1 MNAKMKKFLSVLLAA
16 SMTLGSISSLSTAV
30 TANEL
35 TDQTETSSQQDENAS
50 QDDSQELSDNSV
62 DGTSNVDDASATE
75 GSELTDASQTEDGT
89 DGSAG
94 SSALANDAGSSTSVN
109 DAGSTDSV
117 NNAEENTASEQ
128 KVEESQSESAY
139 NSLSAVQ
146 LDENGDILYVRAS
159 AEQGVIPEGSTFTAK
174 LVDTAEEKEKA
185 DTAVSSLRE
194 SDQLLADSYLLDL
207 SFQDAEGNA
216 IEPNGEVNL
225 TFGLAD
231 TGSLSEKAASAIE
244 AALSEQIMTKVKTS
258 VTISDEQT
266 LSKQTKEALEE
277 ELSLSYQLSDLS
289 LSLYHLTSNA
299 DASLSADKV
308 ELQDTEGDSDMTNAG
323 LIRTGKVSSFSQY
336 QIELS
341 KENSYADTVNAI
353 AKELISS
360 YSPLVIDESDNIED
374 GLAFSYRIK
383 DSDTVDINTIVSGLQ
398 EAGSLPTDV
407 NIISGSCSDSN
418 VTVEGSGRDRSF
430 TVPVGGDSYAITLY
444 DENGSFYSVNLY
456 SDLPAVSTSDSTSF
470 TINWND
476 NGGNDEANLVSR
488 PTWSEISDNYVL
500 MYSITSEDGEDQTGY
515 QELTKD
521 ALSAYGLT
529 DLPNL
534 DPDTDSSITS
544 WSFALE
550 NLPTSYTQN
559 TGDGKKNYTIS
570 YAIKQTAVTNGY
582 VNDGADD
589 SDSLIEM
596 NSSIT
601 NTVQVLFQ
609 TKLIWKDNDNAYNTR
624 PPKTDIAGL
633 LANGT
638 IRVMRYEGNSSAK
651 PVEITDSVT
660 ADNFSITV
668 NADGSESI
676 SITGLP
682 AYSSEEDNYGAPYIY
697 SIIFTPHVNEG
708 AADSSDSYV
717 GTYSNVDNYA
727 SYTGSLYNGGT
738 LTEVLS
744 NTIDFSYTKTWS
756 DNNNNNRPDAKLYF
770 YVATEDDVTSGSFNT
785 NKASAVDGYSTVAVE
800 KEDGTYTVCTGLPKY
815 NDQGQKLVYFAIEKG
830 LSGDYVSGVDNTNA
844 STASQDVI
852 DVFNHIKGSYLNRDT
867 RVYYPKYLLNGGSID
882 NKLSATTKA
891 EVTKTIHATAMQE
904 MNGAEVNFVLQKMVS
919 QTAEDGSISYQWVNA
934 TNGDLDGHDSSEEGD
949 VTLTLNGFRAES
961 MTQSGSSPDLKK
973 YNDAGEVIIY
983 RWKEVSVSMNGS
995 DVKELTWD
1003 ERNVSPDSMT
1013 YETAEDVSIGKYAPG
1028 IGDEMVDFY
1037 LSGKTTTS
1045 VNSNGSTETT
1055 IDNNINAPY
1064 LLKIEKTWTV
1074 KGENVTSK
1082 LPKTAYA
1089 VFEVRDGDGN
1099 VVKDENGNPIQI
1111 TLNASNLTSD
1121 GSKWEMVYSGLDR
1134 FDANGREYTY
1144 SIKEIKMD
1152 DGGYLA
1158 EQDGGKWSKETTY
1171 SMAVA
1176 PTNAADQTDETAKE
1190 MIANVSNYYVVD
1202 PGNTVYLAAQKVW
1215 KDDGDLISRKPV
1227 IVGIYYIG
1235 EEGSGLVDTM
1245 TLTESGLWYKKTHVT
1260 AGETYYQYTDGQWTA
1275 VGTLPADIKSDDF
1288 LIVELGTGS
1297 TSPVTVSD
1305 ADGKTSRTIDLPTNE
1320 NTLTKMN
1327 FSGSEDD
1334 DISQMPENWRDYLEW
1349 SAADLSSMKNAIG
1362 SSDSEIG
1369 LLADD
1374 TYDNV
1379 GDSNYTYSV
1388 SERTGYIDYAEING
1402 YIITDTR
1409 VGKVNLDLT
1418 KTWADGGD
1426 DRAGHFALYQDGK
1439 DTPVF
1444 EFDLG
1449 VNHDISPAEKVINFV
1464 QDAIENIL
1472 GISLDSTSSTGSI
1485 SAFRGATYRITVNTE
1500 VNQQTNQDE
1509 LKSYEIQLEGLP
1521 KYDENGVLLTYTLKE
1536 TAIYNDE
1543 GEAVEVK
1550 NGSASVDG
1558 HQYSSSCG
1566 LDTSKGENGT
1576 IYGDLHHNNDWI
1588 YWKASN
1594 SLTGSYN
1601 LNFYKVWYDSSDEIK
1616 QRPNIYFDIYR
1627 VSTNVWINNNQY
1639 TLKDWL
1645 ESDSLWKQASSLGT
1659 FSTQEA
1665 AFSALFSKYYSSA
1678 DSWSQVA
1685 EKVTT
1690 ITADR
1695 YYDAAGNKYL
1705 WSIDVGDVA
1714 QYDEDG
1720 YPYIYFAVENGISK
1734 DSAYYGNEF
1743 YGNMSWDSLHVDTDK
1758 KTDQN
1763 ATAKETYDY
1772 YSYENYSDYVSNSL
1786 LVLSDGVHSRNGD
1799 AGAYYSRTIV
1809 NEKQETRTI
1818 SGRKIWNTIPFSVS
1832 TDDLPTVKMALYRS
1846 TTPINGDQEL
1856 GEYSQSQM
1864 EKWIKDSSA
1873 EEVAEF
1879 TLHDKTAGDYSSTSY
1894 TYRIKYEDLDLD
1906 GVADTHTA
1914 YDADGAE
1921 ETVKTELPKYD
1932 QYGNIYYYYAIE
1944 LGDKDGNQIQ
1954 GYQEDPTYNAAYFY
1968 LTNTY
1973 DVTKQPY
1980 VKVQVGKNW
1989 SISEEAL
1996 KENPDLQVKDLSP
2009 VDISLYAVMQDENG
2023 DPVGEAVKM
2032 QTITYDPNAKDS
2044 SVYDS
2049 FLIDETTGTIYAS
2062 FDRFE
2067 AANSTIPYYAP
2078 NGRPFLFYVTESS
2091 VNGYDSKI
2099 TIGDKSYS
2107 ASDQN
2112 NAKKRHYITLELNE
2126 EDSTYYNAKDESLA
2140 FDNTYNGEPTVS
2152 FNPVKKW
2159 ADGYVN
2165 NSAYRPAKIRL
2176 TITRS
2181 SNGVTDKSWSR
2192 TITFSKTESNASAS
2206 EWTVD
2211 NSGPSS
2217 AEVAALKNLPK
2228 YDTKGYAYSYSIS
2241 KEEFLDENDQLIG
2254 TANKV
2259 NDLIGDYQLSEQ
2271 NANTLKNKLNDSV
2284 SINLKKNWTYKITNS
2299 DSKDSAYAIT
2309 WEKFKSL
2316 REMNALPTE
2325 VKFLVE
2331 RSSDGVNWSSVDASS
2346 VDSDHKITLTGS
2358 DGASSDVVGY
2368 KVDLNSITEDNFGAI
2383 FNTSVKWENL
2393 PAKSADGSAYSYR
2406 VSEILTWKSGT
2417 KNDEGDYD
2425 CTEVKY
2431 VDGTEANGITST
2443 ITSHTVPVY
2452 DDETHATTT
2461 VYNVTAKN
2469 ELETKALRLAKVWV
2483 DDRGRDYTRP
2493 DSLEMTITSANGSHT
2508 FSLNTSG
2515 ATGDDVVENADGTVS
2530 STYYSDYIY
2539 IPAYITQ
2546 EQLSSYFEVTEVA
2559 INTATYEASEVAW
2572 STETE
2577 EDGSSC
2583 YLATITNTLQDDRKT
2598 INLGVNKKWDDSS
2611 SGDWEKN
2618 LRPTMKFTL
2627 QYLKQGGNKNNS
2639 SDWISMTDTAGD
2651 SCISGFTLIPADVSD
2666 YTAKASYT
2674 VDKDT
2679 TVQDWMWWKYLKKY
2693 WDTPSV
2699 DGKSELIYYRVIEE
2713 RTDGK
2718 SLTSSSYVCEGSNIL
2733 SKNPLTYG
2741 YAFNLTDNTNTAT
2754 GTITNKLKPTTISIK
2769 KNWKEERAPQ
2779 ASISEANVKKLVD
2792 LKALPEYIRFRISTY
2807 IDSKGH
2813 TQTIED
2819 PLVEDFKVTD
2829 LASSTVTTTIDL
2841 PRYDQ
2846 YGGEIEYNIQEYQ
2859 VKYKGGNWQNASGGI
2874 HLHTE
2879 YVKTGSGNPIT
2890 TVTFTN
2896 SIDVT
2901 NRTVSKSFLDENN
2914 RDGLQGD
2921 VVIQLYR
2928 DGEAYG
2934 DQVKLNAKNNW
2945 TYTWS
2950 LLPSYKNDA
2959 NSGSESVYTY
2969 KEVSVN
2975 GKAVTGSASSASGY
2989 HYSFDQ
2995 AVDGDQTSGGFTN
3008 DYENNTGTANLTNIH
3023 RPYRGTITA
3032 TKSWD
3037 DLENYYGSESTVYLA
3052 LQYKDPSTN
3061 KWKFVTA
3068 NAEFDSNGQ
3077 YFAASG
3083 TTIPTA
3089 YTSSA
3094 LVQAVSKA
3102 SDHAKWENV
3111 PVNCNINGTSSK
3123 LTYRVVEVTAETK
3136 DNAEPTVKDSN
3147 TIDGYTVNYPSGSFE
3162 KNNQDD
3168 QKLNLTVTN
3177 TLIKQTASI
3186 SKIWSDDDS
3195 WSSYVRPDSLL
3206 VTIGWTHGSQS
3217 GEGLV
3222 LSGASGSNTV
3232 VGTREN
3238 PITLDDGNS
3247 WQSSDF
3253 DLPLYDIDGNAYSYT
3268 ITEQYKFG
3276 NAVINKSGYTMDL
3289 SIDAAANS
3297 NWQIEKASGSENSWT
3312 LSRKETGASASE
3324 STDTALSL
3332 KATNSLIY
3340 GSLTVNKIWDDDQ
3353 NREADRKNIT
3363 VQLYRDGV
3371 AFGDEVTLS
3380 PESWSHTWNNLP
3392 VYQQNGTNKSN
3403 YTIKET
3409 NAETGW
3415 SVSYS
3420 PANAEQKA
3428 SASGIQL
3435 KQDQESKASITNTI
3449 EPNYFTVSA
3458 TKKWEDANDRYNVS
3472 ASYLYVKLQY
3482 STDRENW
3489 TDVEHANSKDAYSNS
3504 YADGAKVYTTS
3515 DLIQKITIE
3524 KIGNVRTSSVV
3535 NWENL
3540 PEKVRTTTDATGGS
3554 SAKVYYRVVE
3564 CNSPTPGEDSDNMNA
3579 YYSQLSTIVSYDDI
3593 GKDAPE
3599 NTAAITLTN
3608 TLPMGSLM
3616 VSKSWDDSDSSLR
3629 PDQVTVELYRKMNP
3643 NDDTSWTL
3651 IDTQTLNKG
3660 SADSDPWTYT
3670 WDNLPVYDKVY
3681 DGSSNPT
3688 PIQYRVVESSTING
3702 YSVSYS
3708 ASDDISASWTSTPVE
3723 LSLTKDATVT
3733 SYMKNTQTVG
3743 SISVDKTWVGDSG
3756 LESERPTTITY
3767 ELWRSDNSEKA
3778 YKVQTVDV
3786 DPTDGSASYTWSNL
3800 PVYGKDGKAFTY
3812 KVVEQEVSGYESSYS
3827 SSYPSNAIVD
3837 NSVTLDKDGHSA
3849 AITVTNTLK
3858 VAQLRVI
3865 KKWLDEDNRDQIRP
3879 AANESE
3885 GIKVQLYRDGEAYG
3899 DQVTIYQQTEDA
3911 NTWTYEWT
3919 NLPYY
3924 QTGSSNPSVYYVKE
3938 TTVDG
3943 YTTIYNDGSS
3953 DYSDASKSSV
3963 SLQHDAISELIIKNI
3978 HTPKKSSLT
3987 AAKEWDDHSDLF
3999 SKRPDSIYLSL
4010 MYQTEG
4016 SDDWS
4021 LVTQAEAVS
4030 ASGEDVRYADGGV
4043 HTTSKVIQELQTS
4056 YEQNGNRQTT
4066 SWENLPQTVV
4076 VDGLSK
4082 TVSYQV
4088 FETDAEGNAVG
4099 KSANGYRVSYD
4110 KASLDD
4116 ASADPDDSNLT
4127 DSASVQ
4133 LITNKL
4139 MTTSMTISKS
4149 WIGDKTWGD
4158 ITRPSKITFLV
4169 EYSLDGGESWAA
4181 YSEEGENAVCKD
4193 GYVTMSGDSEGAWQD
4208 IVLNDLPLITE
4219 DGTSYQ
4225 YRVSEYS
4232 IEINGQTILC
4242 LGKEDASED
4251 ATLTADAEK
4260 EENAKTIC
4268 SKAGAYDAEVTTKQ
4282 NDDETWTVTAVNSLA
4297 TGSVSVSKT
4306 WADGNN
4312 RDGLRPGS
4320 ISLDLHRVDKIGD
4333 KEYDEVIDS
4342 ITIEAEND
4350 GSWPTYTWNNLPIY
4364 SRDGS
4369 GKASYYVKEADTDNY
4384 SSSYEAVNESII
4396 SSVMDAAGNV
4406 IDRFTELTG
4415 LSKLTAGSDA
4425 KADQTVNDAKAAA
4438 STISADATAAL
4449 KVTNI
4454 HEADSFTVTAS
4465 KIWDDNANARGL
4477 RDSSVSFT
4485 LQYSLDQGETWQK
4498 VTQLKENEIPD
4509 AEEDQGS
4516 LVWTSSDVTQTIS
4529 GKMIDSEWKGF
4540 IWENLPA
4547 HALDAKGRSVEVQY
4561 RVTEEV
4567 SKNTSANYTVTEG
4580 SVLSY
4585 GKAKDNIAS
4594 TSITNTVKPANP
4606 VNPDNN
4612 DSTKPDSKTNTNSAS
4627 RNVKT
4632 GDDSQYILWALLMTG
4647 AFVSMLYTGARYKRK
4662 KNED

>member
-16 SMTLGSISSLSTAV
+16 SMTLGSMSSLSTAV

-35 TDQTETSSQQDENAS
+35 TDQTETSNQQDENAL
-50 QDDSQELSDNSV
+50 QDDSQELSDNSAA
-62 DGTSNVDDASATE
+62 DGSTVDDASASEET
-75 GSELTDASQTEDGT
+75 ELTDASQTEDGT
-89 DGSAG
+89 DSSAG
-94 SSALANDAGSSTSVN
+94 STASVN
-109 DAGSTDSV
+109 A
-117 NNAEENTASEQ
+117 AEEGSDSKQSAEASE
-128 KVEESQSESAY
+128 SGSAY
-139 NSLSAVQ
+139 DSLSTVQ

-159 AEQGVIPEGSTFTAK
+159 AEQGVLPEGSTFTAR
-174 LVDTAEEKEKA
+174 LVETAEEKEKA
-185 DTAVSSLRE
+185 DTAVSEVRK
-194 SDQLLADSYLLDL
+194 SDELLADSYLLDL
-207 SFQDAEGNA
+207 SFQDAAGNT
-216 IEPNGEVNL
+216 IEPNGQVSL
-225 TFGLAD
+225 SLGLAD
-231 TGSLSEKAASAIE
+231 AGSLSEKATSAIE
-244 AALSEQIMTKVKTS
+244 TALSEQIMTKVKAS
-258 VTISDEQT
+258 ASISDEQT
-266 LSKQTKEALEE
+266 LEEQIKEALDE
-277 ELSLSYQLSDLS
+277 ELSLNYQLSDLT
-289 LSLYHLTSNA
+289 LNLYHVTSNA
-299 DASLSADKV
+299 DATLSADKV
-308 ELQDTEGDSDMTNAG
+308 ELKEKESDNDMTNAS
-323 LIRTGKVSSFSQY
+323 LISTGKVSSFSQY
-336 QIELS
+336 QIELC
-341 KENSYADTVNAI
+341 KEDSYAQTVNEI
-353 AKELISS
+353 AKELIST
-360 YSPLVIDESDNIED
+360 YSPVVIDESTDTDD
-374 GLAFSYRIK
+374 GLAFSYRIQN
-383 DSDTVDINTIVSGLQ
+383 SATVDIKTIVAGLQ
-398 EAGSLPTDV
+398 KSAGFPADIK
-407 NIISGSCSDSN
+407 IISGSCSDSN
-418 VTVEGSGRDRSF
+418 VTVNGSGTDRSF

-444 DENGSFYSVNLY
+444 DENSNFYSVNLY
-456 SDLPAVSTSDSTSF
+456 SDLPKVSTSDSTGF

-476 NGGNDEANLVSR
+476 NGGNDEANLVKR
-488 PTWSEISDNYVL
+488 PTWSDIRDNYVL
-500 MYSITSEDGEDQTGY
+500 MYSITSDDDESQTDY

-521 ALSAYGLT
+521 ALSDYGLT
-529 DLPNL
+529 EVPDL
-534 DPDTDSSITS
+534 DPDTDSSVTS
-544 WSFALE
+544 WSFSLE
-550 NLPTSYTQN
+550 NLPTSFTQN
-559 TGDGKKNYTIS
+559 TGDGKKTYSIN
-570 YAIKQTAVTNGY
+570 YAIKQKSVPEGY
-582 VNDGADD
+582 VNNGGD
-589 SDSLIEM
+589 SSESLIKM

-601 NTVQVLFQ
+601 NTVQVLFK
-609 TKLIWKDNDNAYNTR
+609 TYLVWKDNENAYNTR
-624 PPKTDIAGL
+624 PPKTDIAKL
-633 LANGT
+633 LAEGT
-638 IRVMRYEGNSSAK
+638 IKVMRYEANSSAK
-651 PVEITDSVT
+651 PVEITNSIT
-660 ADNFSITV
+660 EDNFSIV
-668 NADGSESI
+668 DNKDGSESI
-676 SITGLP
+676 SINGLP
-682 AYSSEEDNYGAPYIY
+682 AYSAEEDNYGSPYIY
-697 SIIFTPHVNEG
+697 SIIFTPHVNSD
-708 AADSSDSYV
+708 AADSGASYI

-738 LTEVLS
+738 LTELLS
-744 NTIDFSYTKTWS
+744 NTIDFSYSKTWS
-756 DNNNNNRPDAKLYF
+756 DNNNNNNNRPDAKLYF

-785 NKASAVDGYSTVAVE
+785 NKASAVDGYSTVTVE
-800 KEDGTYTVCTGLPKY
+800 KEDGTYTVCTNLPKY

-830 LSGDYVSGVDNTNA
+830 LSGDYVSGVDNTSAAENN
-844 STASQDVI
+844 SQDVI
-852 DVFNHIKGSYLNRDT
+852 NVFDTIKGSYLNRDT
-867 RVYYPKYLLNGGSID
+867 GVYYPKYLLNGGSID

-891 EVTKTIHATAMQE
+891 DVTKTIHATAMQE
-904 MNGAEVNFVLQKMVS
+904 MNGAEVNLVLQKMVS

-934 TNGDLDGHDSSEEGD
+934 SQGDLDGHDSSEEGD
-949 VTLTLNGFRAES
+949 VTLTLDGFRAES

-973 YNDAGEVIIY
+973 YNEAGESIIY

-1003 ERNVSPDSMT
+1003 ESDVSPESMT
-1013 YETAEDVSIGKYAPG
+1013 YETAADVSIGKYAPG

-1045 VNSNGSTETT
+1045 INNNGSTETT

-1064 LLKIEKTWTV
+1064 LLKIEKTWSV

-1082 LPKTAYA
+1082 LPENAYV
-1089 VFEVRDGDGN
+1089 VFEVHDGDGN
-1099 VVKDENGNPIQI
+1099 VVKDENGNPIEI
-1111 TLNASNLTSD
+1111 TLNANNLTSD

-1134 FDANGREYTY
+1134 FDEDGREYSY

-1158 EQDGGKWSKETTY
+1158 EQEGGKWSKETTY
-1171 SMAVA
+1171 SMTVA
-1176 PTNAADQTDETAKE
+1176 PTNVADQTDETAKE

-1227 IVGIYYIG
+1227 TVGIYYIG
-1235 EEGSGLVDTM
+1235 EDGSGLVDTM
-1245 TLTESGLWYKKTHVT
+1245 TLTESGLWYEKTHVT
-1260 AGETYYQYTDGQWTA
+1260 SGETYYQYTDGQWTA
-1275 VGTLPADIKSDDF
+1275 AGTLPTDIKSGDF

-1305 ADGKTSRTIDLPTNE
+1305 ADGKTSRTINFPANE

-1327 FSGSEDD
+1327 FSDNEDD
-1334 DISQMPENWRDYLEW
+1334 DISQTPENWRNYLEW
-1349 SAADLSSMKNAIG
+1349 TAADLSSIKNTIG

-1409 VGKVNLDLT
+1409 IGKVNMDLT
-1418 KTWADGGD
+1418 KTWADGGEN
-1426 DRAGHFALYQDGK
+1426 RAGHFALYQNGS

-1449 VNHDISPAEKVINFV
+1449 VNHDISPAEKIINFV
-1464 QDAIENIL
+1464 ENAVENIL
-1472 GISLDSTSSTGSI
+1472 GISLDSNSTSGSI
-1485 SAFRGATYRITVNTE
+1485 PAFRGATYRITANTE
-1500 VNQQTNQDE
+1500 VNKQTNLDE

-1521 KYDENGVLLTYTLKE
+1521 KYDENGVLITYSLKE
-1536 TAIYNDE
+1536 TAIYDDN
-1543 GEAVEVK
+1543 GEAVEIK
-1550 NGSASVDG
+1550 NGSANVDG
-1558 HQYSSSCG
+1558 YKYSSSCG
-1566 LDTSKGENGT
+1566 LDTSKGENGI
-1576 IYGDLHHNNDWI
+1576 IYGDLHHTNDWI

-1594 SLTGSYN
+1594 NLTGNYN
-1601 LNFYKVWYDSSDEIK
+1601 LNFYKVWYDSADEIK

-1627 VSTNVWINNNQY
+1627 VSTNVWINNNKY

-1645 ESDSLWKQASSLGT
+1645 ESDSIWQQASSLGT

-1665 AFSALFSKYYSSA
+1665 AFSALFSKYYSSSE
-1678 DSWSQVA
+1678 SWSQVA

-1743 YGNMSWDSLHVDTDK
+1743 YGNMSWDNLHVDTDK
-1758 KTDQN
+1758 KTDET

-1772 YSYENYSDYVSNSL
+1772 YSYEGYSDYVSNSL
-1786 LVLSDGVHSRNGD
+1786 LVLSDGVHTRNGD

-1846 TTPINGDQEL
+1846 TTPINGDQDL

-1864 EKWIKDSSA
+1864 EKWIKDSAA

-1879 TLHDKTAGDYSSTSY
+1879 TLHDKTAGDYSFTGY
-1894 TYRIKYEDLDLD
+1894 TYRIKYEDLDLN
-1906 GVADTHTA
+1906 GVADTHTT
-1914 YDADGAE
+1914 YDSDGTE

-1932 QYGNIYYYYAIE
+1932 QYGNLYYYYAIE
-1944 LGDKDGNQIQ
+1944 LGDENGKQIQ

-1980 VKVQVGKNW
+1980 VKVKVGKNW

-2009 VDISLYAVMQDENG
+2009 VDITLYAVMQDENG
-2023 DPVGEAVKM
+2023 SPIGDPVKM

-2044 SVYDS
+2044 SIYDS
-2049 FLIDETTGTIYAS
+2049 FQIDVKTGTIYAS
-2062 FDRFE
+2062 FDKFE

-2091 VNGYDSKI
+2091 VNGYDSKL

-2112 NAKKRHYITLELNE
+2112 NAKKRHYINLELNE

-2140 FDNTYNGEPTVS
+2140 FDNTYTGEPTVS

-2159 ADGYVN
+2159 ADGYID
-2165 NSAYRPAKIRL
+2165 NSDYRPAKIRL

-2181 SNGVTDKSWSR
+2181 SNGVKDTSWSR
-2192 TITFSKTESNASAS
+2192 TITFSKTESNASTS

-2211 NSGPSS
+2211 NSDPSS
-2217 AEVAALKNLPK
+2217 AEVNALKNLPK
-2228 YDTKGYAYSYSIS
+2228 YDTKGAAYSYSIS
-2241 KEEFLDENDQLIG
+2241 KEEFLDADDQLIG
-2254 TANKV
+2254 TANKM
-2259 NDLIGDYQLSEQ
+2259 NDLIGDYQLIEQ
-2271 NANTLKNKLNDSV
+2271 NTNTLKNKLNDSV
-2284 SINLKKNWTYKITNS
+2284 TINLKKNWTYKINNS
-2299 DSKDSAYAIT
+2299 SSTDSYDVT

-2331 RSSDGVNWSSVDASS
+2331 RSDDGGKTWSSIPASS
-2346 VDSDHKITLTGS
+2346 EDSDHKITITES
-2358 DGASSDVVGY
+2358 DETTSDVVGY
-2368 KVDLNSITEDNFGAI
+2368 KVDLNSITEDNFGVL

-2393 PAKSADGSAYSYR
+2393 PAKAVNGTEYSYR

-2417 KNDEGDYD
+2417 KNESDEYDYEEITYVNGTD
-2425 CTEVKY
+2425 NNGVKSSI
-2431 VDGTEANGITST
+2431 D
-2443 ITSHTVPVY
+2443 SHTVSVY
-2452 DDETHATTT
+2452 DDDTHAKTTI
-2461 VYNVTAKN
+2461 YNVTAKN
-2469 ELETKALRLAKVWV
+2469 ELETKALRLAKVWI
-2483 DDRGRDYTRP
+2483 DNGGRDHTRP
-2493 DSLEMTITSANGSHT
+2493 SSLNMTITSANGSHT
-2508 FSLNTSG
+2508 YSLNTSG
-2515 ATGDDVVENADGTVS
+2515 AEGDDVTKNDDGIITS

-2546 EQLSSYFEVTEVA
+2546 EQLSNYFKVTEVD
-2559 INTATYEASEVAW
+2559 IDTAKYDASEVAW
-2572 STETE
+2572 STKTE
-2577 EDGSSC
+2577 ENGSTS

-2598 INLGVNKKWDDSS
+2598 INLAVNKKWDDN
-2611 SGDWEKN
+2611 DEWEEK
-2618 LRPTMKFTL
+2618 LRPEMKFTL
-2627 QYLKQGGNKNNS
+2627 QYLKQGGNKNNN
-2639 SDWISMTDTAGD
+2639 SDWISMTD
-2651 SCISGFTLIPADVSD
+2651 SGANSIANFTLIPSNDDSGYV
-2666 YTAKASYT
+2666 AKASYT
-2674 VDKDT
+2674 IDKNT
-2679 TVQDWMWWKYLKKY
+2679 TLQDWKWWKYLKKY

-2713 RTDGK
+2713 RSDGK
-2718 SLTSSSYVCEGSNIL
+2718 DLASSSYACQGANVL

-2741 YAFNLTDNTNTAT
+2741 YTFNLTDDTATAT
-2754 GTITNKLKPTTISIK
+2754 GTITNMLQYTEISIK
-2769 KNWKEERAPQ
+2769 KNWQAQDKEDKTD
-2779 ASISEANVKKLVD
+2779 ISQSDVEKLVD
-2792 LKALPEYIRFRISTY
+2792 LKALPEYIRFKITY
-2807 IDSKGH
+2807 QDSKGKWIVD
-2813 TQTIED
+2813 TN
-2819 PLVEDFKVTD
+2819 LYKD
-2829 LASSTVTTTIDL
+2829 LAVKDLANSTAKSTIKL

-2846 YGGEIEYNIQEYQ
+2846 YGGEIKYTISEYQ
-2859 VKYKGGNWQNASGGI
+2859 VKYKDGGWQNNSAGI
-2874 HLHTE
+2874 QLTFQSDIG
-2879 YVKTGSGNPIT
+2879 TGSGNPMT
-2890 TVTFTN
+2890 TVIFTN
-2896 SIDVT
+2896 TLMTT
-2901 NRTVSKSFLDENN
+2901 NRTVTKSFLDENN

-2921 VVIQLYR
+2921 VKIQLYR

-2934 DQVKLNAKNNW
+2934 DPVILNAKNNW
-2945 TYTWS
+2945 TYSWS
-2950 LLPSYKNDA
+2950 MLPYYQNTADS
-2959 NSGSESVYTY
+2959 SVRSVYTY

-2975 GKAVTGSASSASGY
+2975 GKAVTDSGSSASGY

-2995 AVDGDQTSGGFTN
+2995 EVSGDKTSGGFDWN
-3008 DYENNTGTANLTNIH
+3008 YAQNIGKANLTNIH
-3023 RPYRGTITA
+3023 TPYRGRITA
-3032 TKSWD
+3032 SKSWD
-3037 DLENYYGSESTVYLA
+3037 DLSNYYESEGTVYLA
-3052 LQYKDPSTN
+3052 LQYKDPTT
-3061 KWKFVTA
+3061 KTWKFVTA
-3068 NAEFDSNGQ
+3068 NATFDSNGQ
-3077 YFAASG
+3077 YVAASG
-3083 TTIPTA
+3083 AEIPTA

-3094 LVQAVSKA
+3094 LVQSVSKS
-3102 SDHAKWENV
+3102 SDKTNWENL
-3111 PVNCNINGTSSK
+3111 PINCNVNGKISK

-3136 DNAEPTVKDSN
+3136 DTAEPTVKDSN
-3147 TIDGYTVNYPSGSFE
+3147 TIDGYTVTYPEASFE
-3162 KNNQDD
+3162 KNNQNN
-3168 QKLNLTVTN
+3168 QQLNLTVKN
-3177 TLIKQTASI
+3177 TLVKQTASI
-3186 SKIWSDDDS
+3186 SKTWSGDNIWSS
-3195 WSSYVRPDSLL
+3195 AVRPDSILI
-3206 VTIGWTHGSQS
+3206 TIGWTHGSQS
-3217 GEGLV
+3217 GEGVV
-3222 LSGASGSNTV
+3222 LSSASGSNTV
-3232 VGTREN
+3232 VGTSEN
-3238 PITLDDGNS
+3238 PITLNDSNN
-3247 WQSSDF
+3247 WLSSNF

-3289 SIDAAANS
+3289 SIDAAASS
-3297 NWQIEKASGSENSWT
+3297 NWQITKNSGSDNVWT
-3312 LSRKETGASASE
+3312 LSRKETGAAASE
-3324 STDTALSL
+3324 NTDSQLSL

-3340 GSLTVNKIWDDDQ
+3340 GSLTVSKIWNDDQ

-3371 AFGDEVTLS
+3371 AFGDEVTLE
-3380 PESWSHTWNNLP
+3380 PDNWSYTWNQLP
-3392 VYQQNGTNKSN
+3392 VYRQDGTNKSN

-3420 PANAEQKA
+3420 PEKTEYKESASS

-3435 KQDQESKASITNTI
+3435 TQNQDSKASITNTI
-3449 EPNYFTVSA
+3449 NPNYFTVSA
-3458 TKKWEDANDRYNVS
+3458 MKKWEDKDDRYNVS

-3482 STDRENW
+3482 STDKENW
-3489 TDVEHANSKDAYSNS
+3489 MDVEHVESKDAYSSS

-3515 DLIQKITIE
+3515 SLIQKITIQ
-3524 KIGNVRTSSVV
+3524 KVGNVRTSSVV

-3540 PEKVRTTTDATGGS
+3540 PEKVRTTSDATGGR

-3564 CNSPTPGEDSDNMNA
+3564 CDSPTPGEDSSDMDA
-3579 YYSQLSTIVSYDDI
+3579 YYSQLSTIVSYDDAT
-3593 GKDAPE
+3593 DAGSAKKA
-3599 NTAAITLTN
+3599 TITLTN
-3608 TLPMGSLM
+3608 TLPMGSLT

-3629 PDQVTVELYRKMNP
+3629 PDSVTVKLYRKMDP
-3643 NDDTSWTL
+3643 NDDSSWTC

-3660 SADSDPWTYT
+3660 TADTDPWTYT

-3681 DGSSNPT
+3681 DGSGNPLA
-3688 PIQYRVVESSTING
+3688 IQYKVVESSIING

-3708 ASDDISASWTSTPVE
+3708 ATTDAAANWTEDPLE
-3723 LSLTKDATVT
+3723 LSLTKDQTVT

-3743 SISVDKTWVGDSG
+3743 SISVDKTWVGDRG
-3756 LESERPTTITY
+3756 LESERPSTITY
-3767 ELWRSDNSEKA
+3767 ELWRSDDSKTA
-3778 YKVQTVDV
+3778 YKTQTVNV
-3786 DPTDGSASYTWSNL
+3786 DPETGSAHYTWTNL

-3812 KVVEQEVSGYESSYS
+3812 KVVEQAVNGYESSYE
-3827 SSYPSNAIVD
+3827 SSYPSNAMVA
-3837 NSVTLDKDGHSA
+3837 NCVTLADGSHSA
-3849 AITVTNTLK
+3849 NITVTNTLK
-3858 VAQLRVI
+3858 TAQLRVI

-3879 AANESE
+3879 AANKDA
-3885 GIKVQLYRDGEAYG
+3885 GIKVQLYRDGKPYG
-3899 DQVTIYQQTEDA
+3899 DPVRIYQQDSADA
-3911 NTWTYEWT
+3911 NSWQYEWT

-3924 QTGSSNPSVYYVKE
+3924 QTGSSKPSVYYVKE
-3938 TTVDG
+3938 TEVDG
-3943 YTTIYNDGSS
+3943 YTTLYNDGNS
-3953 DYSDASKSSV
+3953 DYTDASKSSV
-3963 SLQHDAISELIIKNI
+3963 SLSHDEVSELIIKNI
-3978 HTPKKSSLT
+3978 HTPKKTSLT

-3999 SKRPDSIYLSL
+3999 NKRPDSIYLTL
-4010 MYQTEG
+4010 MYQTKG
-4016 SDDWS
+4016 SDDWI

-4056 YEQNGNRQTT
+4056 YEQNGDRQTT

-4076 VDGLSK
+4076 IDGVSK
-4082 TVSYQV
+4082 KISYQV
-4088 FETDAEGNAVG
+4088 FETDAEGKAVG
-4099 KSANGYRVSYD
+4099 KSENGYRVSYS
-4110 KASLDD
+4110 K
-4116 ASADPDDSNLT
+4116 ASADDTSVDADSVDSNSA
-4127 DSASVQ
+4127 DSDSDSGNAVAMQ
-4133 LITNKL
+4133 TITNKL

-4169 EYSLDGGESWAA
+4169 EYSLDGGESWTA
-4181 YSEEGENAVCKD
+4181 YSESGENPVCKD

-4242 LGKEDASED
+4242 LNKDDTSEKDSISSDGEED
-4251 ATLTADAEK
+4251 TG
-4260 EENAKTIC
+4260 KTIC
-4268 SKAGAYDAEVTTKQ
+4268 SKAGAYDAEVRTEQ
-4282 NDDETWTVTAVNSLA
+4282 NDDETWTVTAINSLA

-4350 GSWPTYTWNNLPIY
+4350 GSWPTYTWNNLPVY

-4384 SSSYEAVNESII
+4384 SSSYEAASESIL
-4396 SSVMDAAGNV
+4396 SSAMDAAGNV
-4406 IDRFTELTG
+4406 MNTIADLTG
-4415 LSKLTAGSDA
+4415 LDGLRTGSAA
-4425 KADQTVNDAKAAA
+4425 KADQTANDAAAAA

-4449 KVTNI
+4449 KVTNT
-4454 HEADSFTVTAS
+4454 HKANTFTVTAS

-4485 LQYSLDQGETWQK
+4485 LQYSLDQGKTWQK

-4509 AEEDQGS
+4509 AAEDQGS

-4529 GKMIDSEWKGF
+4529 GKMTDSEWKGF
-4540 IWENLPA
+4540 VWENLPA
-4547 HALDAKGRSVEVQY
+4547 HALDANGRSVEVQY
-4561 RVTEEV
+4561 RVTEEM
-4567 SKNTSANYTVTEG
+4567 SKNISAYYTVTEG

-4585 GKAKDNIAS
+4585 GKAKDAIAS
-4594 TSITNTVKPANP
+4594 TSITNTVKPADP
-4606 VNPDNN
+4606 VNPDDNN
-4612 DSTKPDSKTNTNSAS
+4612 QKDSTKPDSNTSSAS
-4627 RNVKT
+4627 KNVKT